1 MIRMCSRVLI
11 LAACL
16 LVAGATAAENRFSR
30 PGYYIAVAGAYGIA
44 DSNVNALSQFSGL
57 YAPPFSSS
65 GSGGLN
71 LRVGKR
77 LESWVAFEIEYEW
90 MEQFSIN
97 QAGGSEAA
105 SFRPNVLTMNGKFV
119 LPIPRIQ
126 PYLLAGIGLVNYDFK
141 SAPLQSVLAF
151 GSNYTGFAVRAGG
164 GLDAYITDHIV
175 VFFEGTYLLN
185 TDQPTIPGANST
197 NRIKVVDQLNYASMA
212 VGLAYRF

>member
-1 MIRMCSRVLI
+1 MIRLCSRVLI

-16 LVAGATAAENRFSR
+16 LVAGATPAENRFSR
-30 PGYYIAVAGAYGIA
+30 PGYYIAVSAAYGIA
-44 DSNVNALSQFSGL
+44 DLNVNALSQFQGV
-57 YAPPFSSS
+57 YTPPFSSS

-71 LRVGKR
+71 LRVGR
-77 LESWVAFEIEYEW
+77 RFESWAAFEIEYEW
-90 MEQFSIN
+90 MDQFSIN
-97 QAGGSEAA
+97 QAGGGQAA
-105 SFRPNVLTMNGKFV
+105 RYRPNTLTMNGKFY

-126 PYLLAGIGLVNYDFK
+126 PYLLAGIGLINYDFQ
-141 SAPLQSVLAF
+141 SAPLQSLLRF

-185 TDQPTIPGANST
+185 TDQPTLPGTGST
-197 NRIKVVDQLNYASMA
+197 NRVKILDQLNYASIA

>member
-1 MIRMCSRVLI
+1 MIRMCCRVLV

-30 PGYYIAVAGAYGIA
+30 PGYYIAVSGAYGIA
-44 DSNVNALSQFSGL
+44 DIDASPLGQFQGL
-57 YAPPFSSS
+57 YTAPFASS

-77 LESWVAFEIEYEW
+77 FESWLAFEIEYEW
-90 MEQFSIN
+90 MDRFSIN
-97 QAGGSEAA
+97 QAGGGEAA

-126 PYLLAGIGLVNYDFK
+126 PYLLAGIGLVNYDFN
-141 SAPLQSVLAF
+141 SIPLQNVLAF

-197 NRIKVVDQLNYASMA
+197 NRIKVVNQLNYASMA